1 MFFLICVLI
10 GFSAAFV
17 GSIVGLGGGVI
28 LVPILLVLHDLL
40 PKFEWATPQHIVGI
54 SLIVMI
60 FTGLS
65 SSYTYYKTN
74 RIDFKSGFLFIIAS
88 VPGGIIGSW
97 TNQFF
102 DPERFSIYLGILMLG
117 MFCLF
122 FTSRS
127 SEPTIKEKRW
137 QINRTAEL
145 YQQTYTYQFS
155 IIAGF
160 TAAWIV
166 GMLSG
171 MFGIGG
177 GSLMVP
183 IMVLIFRFP
192 AHMATATSMF
202 MILFTSIS
210 SSVAHIML
218 GHVMWEYVW
227 LFIPGAWF
235 GGILGAK
242 VNQQMKN
249 STVEFLL
256 RALLLII
263 SIRLIWQGLE

>member
-1 MFFLICVLI
+1 MFFLICILI
-10 GFSAAFV
+10 GFMAAFV

-28 LVPILLVLHDLL
+28 LVPILLILNEFL
-40 PKFEWATPQHIVGI
+40 PSFDWASPQQIVGI
-54 SLIVMI
+54 SVIVMI

-65 SSYTYYKTN
+65 SSYAYYKKD
-74 RIDFKSGFLFIIAS
+74 RIDFKSGLIFIIAS

-102 DPERFSIYLGILMLG
+102 DPDRFSIFLGILMLC
-117 MFCLF
+117 MFLLF
-122 FTSRS
+122 FFRRT
-127 SEPTIKEKRW
+127 SEPVLTEKRW
-137 QINRTAEL
+137 QVNRTAKIH
-145 YQQTYTYQFS
+145 QKTYTYQFS
-155 IIAGF
+155 IFAGF
-160 TAAWIV
+160 SVAFVV

-183 IMVLIFRFP
+183 IMVLVFRFP

-210 SSVAHIML
+210 SSVTHIIL

-242 VNQQMKN
+242 VNQQMKG

-263 SIRLIWQGLE
+263 SIRLIWQGIE

>member
-1 MFFLICVLI
+1 MFFLICILI
-10 GFSAAFV
+10 GFLAAFI

-28 LVPILLVLHDLL
+28 LVPILLILHEFL
-40 PKFEWATPQHIVGI
+40 PSFDWASPQHIVGI

-60 FTGLS
+60 FTAFS
-65 SSYTYYKTN
+65 SSYTYYKKD
-74 RIDFKSGFLFIIAS
+74 RIDFRSGFLFVIGS

-102 DPERFSIYLGILMLG
+102 DPERFSIFLGLLMLF
-117 MFCLF
+117 MFGLF
-122 FTSRS
+122 FFRKTT
-127 SEPTIKEKRW
+127 EPVITNKRW
-137 QINRTAEL
+137 QINRTAEI
-145 YQQTYTYQFS
+145 YQKTYTYQFS
-155 IIAGF
+155 IVAGF
-160 TAAWIV
+160 SVAFVV

-183 IMVLIFRFP
+183 IMVLLFRFP

-210 SSVAHIML
+210 SSVAHILL

-242 VNQQMKN
+242 VNQQLKG

-263 SIRLIWQGLE
+263 SIRLIWQGIE